1 MFTESQ
7 SLAITKVSYLHG
19 YELELIFNN
28 QEIVRVDLESELYG
42 EIFEPLKSV
51 SIFQQV
57 AIDPETNTITW
68 PNGADFAPEFLYQI
82 GQKISATPPT
92 LTNSYRVVF
101 QDNRYQ
107 ICPVFD
113 DGMGNLQ
120 IDTTA
125 VIQPKGNSFDELQA
139 LMRSLQAALDQPVL
153 SSDGSPLPI
162 PPPRLTQL
170 RKPADP
176 HS

>member
-1 MFTESQ
+1 MLTAPQ
-7 SLAITKVSYLHG
+7 SLAITKVRHLQG

-28 QEIVRVDLESELYG
+28 QEIVRVNLEAELYG
-42 EIFEPLKSV
+42 EIFEPLKSLAA
-51 SIFQQV
+51 FQQV
-57 AIDPETNTITW
+57 AIDPETHTIAW

-82 GQKISATPPT
+82 GQKTSATSPT
-92 LTNSYRVVF
+92 TTKSYRVVF

-125 VIQPKGNSFDELQA
+125 VIQPKANSLDELQSLA
-139 LMRSLQAALDQPVL
+139 RSLQAALEQPVL
-153 SSDGSPLPI
+153 LPDGSPLPI
-162 PPPRLTQL
+162 T
-170 RKPADP
+170 PATS
-176 HS
+176 HAA

>member
-51 SIFQQV
+51 SVFQQV
-57 AIDPETNTITW
+57 AIDPETHTIAW

-82 GQKISATPPT
+82 GQKNKRNT
-92 LTNSYRVVF
+92 TNPHQQLSRRLPR
-101 QDNRYQ
+101 Q
-107 ICPVFD
+107 
-113 DGMGNLQ
+113 
-120 IDTTA
+120 
-125 VIQPKGNSFDELQA
+125 
-139 LMRSLQAALDQPVL
+139 SLSNL
-153 SSDGSPLPI
+153 SSFRRWHGQPSDRYHGGDS
-162 PPPRLTQL
+162 TQGQ
-170 RKPADP
+170 
-176 HS
+176 